1 MRWARTRTA
10 GGRAACC
17 SSGSPAP
24 CALLRNPIVSRHFGR
39 RWPLGVG
46 RTGREQPWRDARCR
60 GDASRTAPHSWAP
73 PHARRALWHNRPRV
87 SMSLCTM
94 WASPPGPGRTR
105 PISRTP
111 QLVNSVRLDQID
123 HGNTPVW
130 PVSGTPNLISSS
142 RDWDPHSGGFA
153 LQGRRP
159 SPTGGCSAGQERPCR
174 YPLGPI
180 DHPEKTGRYQPA
192 LPYVCGVWCL
202 CCAHYVHTPQ
212 LPRQGPKPAAGCTR
226 AQLRAFPGRVWV
238 QISARNRQNH
248 PPDPN

>member
-46 RTGREQPWRDARCR
+46 RTGREPPWRDARCR

-87 SMSLCTM
+87 SMSLRTM

-111 QLVNSVRLDQID
+111 PLVKSIRLDPID

-142 RDWDPHSGGFA
+142 RDWDPHVVLHSRGAGPHRRGDVLLVKSGPVGTPWA
-153 LQGRRP
+153 QLTTQKRP
-159 SPTGGCSAGQERPCR
+159 GAISAGLTIR
-174 YPLGPI
+174 
-180 DHPEKTGRYQPA
+180 
-192 LPYVCGVWCL
+192 VWCL
-202 CCAHYVHTPQ
+202 AFMLCPLCTHTAATTP
-212 LPRQGPKPAAGCTR
+212 GPKTCGWVHMRPTPRISGARLG
-226 AQLRAFPGRVWV
+226 PNGRT
-238 QISARNRQNH
+238 QSAEL
-248 PPDPN
+248 PPTP